1 MQSGHGKVTLN
12 RHDAHT
18 ENKIMKPQSFASRFL
33 LLLLA
38 APAWGQSPPLP
49 AGGGLQRPLN
59 LSLPHDVTSKQESI
73 IVSEP
78 EDTATRNL
86 RQEEQ
91 QKEMRVERR
100 PYGTGFEVRQRG
112 MLSDGNPGFVS
123 GSSGAGAAGTAGG
136 GGAGRGGMGRGR

>member
-1 MQSGHGKVTLN
+1 
-12 RHDAHT
+12 
-18 ENKIMKPQSFASRFL
+18 MKSQSFAPSFL

-49 AGGGLQRPLN
+49 AGSGVQRPLN
-59 LSLPHDVTSKQESI
+59 LSLPRDVISKQGSI

-91 QKEMRVERR
+91 QKETRAERR
-100 PYGTGFEVRQRG
+100 PYGTGFEARQRG
-112 MLSDGNPGFVS
+112 MLSEGSPGFAS
-123 GSSGAGAAGTAGG
+123 GGSGAGAAGGGGGGGG
-136 GGAGRGGMGRGR
+136 GGAGRGGGMGRGR